1 MGQLLRLAVDRDCCM
16 YKGKPDPTYRQKALS
31 LVILILFYYILK
43 IYMRLLRVTRRQA
56 IITSGNFN

>member
-31 LVILILFYYILK
+31 LVILMLFYYISIFNEACTCHK
-43 IYMRLLRVTRRQA
+43 KTKYHCQRQ
-56 IITSGNFN
+56 F